1 MSSSAAAAPATA
13 TATAANTASRIT
25 SAAKSVGWQSWVAAV
40 FGIVGIGLMSGAIS
54 SLNGL
59 AGNTEN
65 WNAIQ
70 PKIASGALM
79 VGFGILTFAIA
90 AIAYFS
96 ANMNYVVYFNIIV
109 AAIALGISIL
119 ALGVAAITR

>member
-1 MSSSAAAAPATA
+1 MSTPAPQTNSAAT
-13 TATAANTASRIT
+13 RIL
-25 SAAKSVGWQSWVAAV
+25 SAVKTGTTWQTWVAAA

-54 SLNGL
+54 SLNSL
-59 AGNTEN
+59 AGSTEN

-79 VGFGILTFAIA
+79 VGFGILAFAIGS
-90 AIAYFS
+90 IAYFS
-96 ANMNYVVYFNIIV
+96 ANMNYVVYFNIVI
-109 AAIALGISIL
+109 ASIALGISIL